1 MRLGL
6 FVPVFLSGC
15 GTMFSGFNEYC
26 EEQADCLDANEEDV
40 KACVADIQNTRRIS
54 RIYGCEDDY
63 KDYIEC
69 MQEEAD
75 CESQGEYDYWTDEGE
90 CNDDLEDY
98 LDCLSDES
106 NVIGGSS
113 SDSSG
118 DSDTVWVPSD
128 QDQDHDHD
136 HDDGDVDFDGGGTS
150 TGNSCWFSDVFCIE
164 NTDPDPEGWCSREGG
179 SFYDDDC
186 ATGWDGMCDIPSY
199 TSYVYEYAATAYYYG
214 MDGSTPCTDVGGT
227 YTAG

>member
-26 EEQADCLDANEEDV
+26 EEQADCLDANEEDM

-113 SDSSG
+113 SGSSG
-118 DSDTVWVPSD
+118 
-128 QDQDHDHD
+128 
-136 HDDGDVDFDGGGTS
+136 
-150 TGNSCWFSDVFCIE
+150 
-164 NTDPDPEGWCSREGG
+164 
-179 SFYDDDC
+179 
-186 ATGWDGMCDIPSY
+186 
-199 TSYVYEYAATAYYYG
+199 
-214 MDGSTPCTDVGGT
+214 
-227 YTAG
+227 